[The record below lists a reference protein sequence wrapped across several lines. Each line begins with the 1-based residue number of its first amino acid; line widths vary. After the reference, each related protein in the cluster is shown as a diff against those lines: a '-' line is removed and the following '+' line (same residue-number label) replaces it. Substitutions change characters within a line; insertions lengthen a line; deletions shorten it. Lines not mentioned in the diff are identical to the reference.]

1 MTNQQ
6 RDYDAIRKRD
16 EQAAWIR
23 DIIAQAQAT
32 GFYGK
37 VSIHFE
43 RGVVQRVIKEESV
56 EPPRKSVPSK
66 G

>member
-1 MTNQQ
+1 MSAQQ
-6 RDYDAIRKRD
+6 RDYDTIRKRE

-23 DIIAQAQAT
+23 DVMAQLQTT

-43 RGVVQRVIKEESV
+43 RGIIQRVIKEESV
-56 EPPRKSVPSK
+56 EPPHKSCPPK